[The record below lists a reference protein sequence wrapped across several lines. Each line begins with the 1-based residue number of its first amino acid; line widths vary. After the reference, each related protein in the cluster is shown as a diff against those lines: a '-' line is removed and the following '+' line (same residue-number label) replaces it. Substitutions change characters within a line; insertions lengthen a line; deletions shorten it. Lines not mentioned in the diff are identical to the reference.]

1 MWNKHEDEPTRRES
15 AAGGDGRQVV
25 SIGPSISIVGDLVAD
40 EDVTV
45 LGRVEGK
52 IQVPQHAVTVGP
64 SGRVRAD
71 IAAKLVR
78 VEGEVRGNLNAS
90 EQILI
95 RKTATMLGNLTAP
108 RVGLEDGCR
117 FKGSVD
123 MEMPAETVGGTP
135 APRTPAASVEARPA
149 GAVTTSSGTPPGP
162 TSPAR

>member
-1 MWNKHEDEPTRRES
+1 MWNKHEDEPTRTAS
-15 AAGGDGRQVV
+15 VAGGDGRQVV
-25 SIGPSISIVGDLVAD
+25 GIGPSISIVGDLIGE

-45 LGRVEGK
+45 LGRIEGK
-52 IQVPQHAVTVGP
+52 IQVPKHAVTVGP
-64 SGRVRAD
+64 SGRVSAD
-71 IAAKLVR
+71 IEAKLVR

-123 MEMPAETVGGTP
+123 MEMPAEKADRSLT
-135 APRTPAASVEARPA
+135 PRTPPASAE
-149 GAVTTSSGTPPGP
+149 PGP
-162 TSPAR
+162 AAAVATTDARARDR